1 MSLDRSIEPEIK
13 PVDAVDLGEAKRISF
28 ENERPLFYMNG
39 GDQDV
44 VQLELIYSGGR
55 VHEQKRL
62 TAQLA
67 ARLLTEGTHSRKAAE
82 IAEMI
87 DFHGAHLEV
96 GASYDYA
103 TLNLVSLKKHLP
115 TLLPLVR
122 EIITEPAFS
131 EEELVIQKQR
141 SIQQLLVNEEKTDYL
156 AQRLFHKKVFGAD
169 HPYGYSSSTGNYE
182 AVEAQDLSEF
192 YRTAGGGSFNYALA
206 AGNIDDATI
215 ALLNKTLGS
224 PNLSS
229 SVSEQSPVALD
240 TKPGVYHEPRE
251 NAQQSSIRIGKPIIG
266 ITHEDHAELQVLNT
280 TFGGYFGSRLMSNI
294 REDKGFTYGIYSSL
308 GAFKQTGYWMIAT
321 EVGKAVAK
329 EAIAE
334 IYKELETLRS
344 TPIPA
349 DELQLVKNYI
359 MGSYLSQVD
368 GPFAQAKVHKRLI
381 NYNQT
386 TSDFQKRIEKVKQ
399 VTPERLLELAN
410 RYFTMDGIVEAVVG

>member
-131 EEELVIQKQR
+131 EEELAIQKQR
-141 SIQQLLVNEEKTDYL
+141 SIQQLLVNEEKTDL
-156 AQRLFHKKVFGAD
+156 RGTTRLWRRKIFLSFIE
-169 HPYGYSSSTGNYE
+169 PPE
-182 AVEAQDLSEF
+182 AVLS
-192 YRTAGGGSFNYALA
+192 
-206 AGNIDDATI
+206 
-215 ALLNKTLGS
+215 
-224 PNLSS
+224 
-229 SVSEQSPVALD
+229 
-240 TKPGVYHEPRE
+240 
-251 NAQQSSIRIGKPIIG
+251 
-266 ITHEDHAELQVLNT
+266 
-280 TFGGYFGSRLMSNI
+280 
-294 REDKGFTYGIYSSL
+294 
-308 GAFKQTGYWMIAT
+308 
-321 EVGKAVAK
+321 
-329 EAIAE
+329 
-334 IYKELETLRS
+334 
-344 TPIPA
+344 
-349 DELQLVKNYI
+349 
-359 MGSYLSQVD
+359 
-368 GPFAQAKVHKRLI
+368 
-381 NYNQT
+381 
-386 TSDFQKRIEKVKQ
+386 
-399 VTPERLLELAN
+399 
-410 RYFTMDGIVEAVVG
+410 TMH